1 MKVSR
6 KRNFLLFDSLLF
18 LEKKMKKKKQP
29 PLKLMQAD
37 FKKKANFL
45 RFSELVLSLLF
56 FCELILFSFASGR
69 ILAYKKIALFE
80 MKLLLIVIFILIFSR
95 FFSRKIE
102 IKRVK
107 LEELEQAIC
116 LKKANYKKKGR
127 WFMNLRTVN
136 SNNYPM
142 DFL

>member
-1 MKVSR
+1 
-6 KRNFLLFDSLLF
+6 
-18 LEKKMKKKKQP
+18 
-29 PLKLMQAD
+29 MQAD

-80 MKLLLIVIFILIFSR
+80 IKLLLIVILIFIFLR

-102 IKRVK
+102 KKTVE
-107 LEELEQAIC
+107 LEELEQVIR
-116 LKKANYKKKGR
+116 LKKASYKKKGR
-127 WFMNLRTVN
+127 
-136 SNNYPM
+136 
-142 DFL
+142 

>member
-1 MKVSR
+1 MNR

-18 LEKKMKKKKQP
+18 LEKKMRKKKQP
-29 PLKLMQAD
+29 SLKVMQAN

-56 FCELILFSFASGR
+56 FCELILFSFVSGR

-80 MKLLLIVIFILIFSR
+80 IKLLLIVVFIFIFSR

-102 IKRVK
+102 IKTVE
-107 LEELEQAIC
+107 LEELEQAIR

-127 WFMNLRTVN
+127 
-136 SNNYPM
+136 
-142 DFL
+142 

>member
-1 MKVSR
+1 MR
-6 KRNFLLFDSLLF
+6 
-18 LEKKMKKKKQP
+18 KKKQP
-29 PLKLMQAD
+29 SLKVMQAN

-56 FCELILFSFASGR
+56 FCELILFSFVSGR

-80 MKLLLIVIFILIFSR
+80 IKLLLIVVFIFIFSR

-102 IKRVK
+102 IKTVE
-107 LEELEQAIC
+107 LEELEQAIR

-127 WFMNLRTVN
+127 
-136 SNNYPM
+136 
-142 DFL
+142 

>member
-1 MKVSR
+1 VSR
-6 KRNFLLFDSLLF
+6 KRNLSFIRFTF
-18 LEKKMKKKKQP
+18 IFGEEMKKKKQP
-29 PLKLMQAD
+29 SVKLMQAD

-127 WFMNLRTVN
+127 
-136 SNNYPM
+136 
-142 DFL
+142 